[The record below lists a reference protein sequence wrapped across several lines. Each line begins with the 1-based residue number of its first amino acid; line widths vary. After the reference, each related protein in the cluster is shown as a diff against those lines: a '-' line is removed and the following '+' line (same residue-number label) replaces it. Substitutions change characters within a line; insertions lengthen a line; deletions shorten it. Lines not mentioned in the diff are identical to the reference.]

1 MVNVSILIQY
11 NGVWQDNRRYVKF
24 DAEGILINSSCNYE
38 ELVTTISKQIKGGSC
53 TKLIDI
59 KYIVQEGYPPISISN
74 DMNVQLYIDL
84 KMKKT
89 EITSYPLCI
98 TFKNNAVDREH
109 VNPKSSATSSHRV
122 YDLNIP
128 DLLENGATR
137 VICNGQEFDDIDEA
151 QHSIIRD
158 PSNQNI
164 EEGQLYQDKETIISV
179 MKHCAIRENFQF
191 RVQSSCTKRYCLV
204 CVDDMCTWNFV
215 SSRLNKTKIFKV
227 RKFSNVH
234 NYGVEERMY
243 TQRHATSD
251 FIGYLIQDKYV
262 DPKTVYT
269 PADIRRDIKK
279 IHGFDVNYM
288 KAWRSKEKALEMVR
302 GNPSKSYTELPNY
315 LYMLM
320 HTNPGSVYRLE
331 KTDDGSFLYLFVAI
345 YALIKG
351 WEYCKP
357 IVVVDGSFL
366 KSTYRGTII
375 TASAQDDAGKIF
387 PLAYSIVDSENEA
400 SWEWFF
406 ERFRETYGVR
416 EGMCIVSD
424 RHESIAKA
432 SSTVFPSVPHCVC
445 IFHLWNNIKV
455 KFKKNQLLMK
465 DLFFAAAKAYTIE
478 EFEHH
483 MSEIDDL
490 DKRQIKV
497 QETYQFVL
505 WLNTWRT

>member
-1 MVNVSILIQY
+1 
-11 NGVWQDNRRYVKF
+11 
-24 DAEGILINSSCNYE
+24 
-38 ELVTTISKQIKGGSC
+38 
-53 TKLIDI
+53 
-59 KYIVQEGYPPISISN
+59 
-74 DMNVQLYIDL
+74 
-84 KMKKT
+84 
-89 EITSYPLCI
+89 
-98 TFKNNAVDREH
+98 
-109 VNPKSSATSSHRV
+109 
-122 YDLNIP
+122 
-128 DLLENGATR
+128 
-137 VICNGQEFDDIDEA
+137 
-151 QHSIIRD
+151 
-158 PSNQNI
+158 
-164 EEGQLYQDKETIISV
+164 
-179 MKHCAIRENFQF
+179 
-191 RVQSSCTKRYCLV
+191 
-204 CVDDMCTWNFV
+204 MCTWNFV

-227 RKFSNVH
+227 RKFNNVH

-490 DKRQIKV
+490 DKRVRPYLLKIGYDRWSIAHSTVNRTTTITSNIAESINAANKSARDLPICPLVEYMANLIRDWNYENNKTAMYTFTKLSEKYDDMLQKNMIKSHRMTV
-497 QETYQFVL
+497 KPSSYSLYTVL
-505 WLNTWRT
+505 EDGMRYVVDRTKEHAHAVDFRRMKCRAHMRWQL